1 MPYQI
6 QKHSKPVAAVFSL
19 FRLPLEIADGMANLI
34 REVELAPGRKAISW
48 RLDDVCETIK

>member
-19 FRLPLEIADGMANLI
+19 FRLPLEIADGMENLI
-34 REVELAPGRKAISW
+34 REVASAWVQSDQLQA
-48 RLDDVCETIK
+48 